1 MTPSHR
7 AVCRLLWLSLATALL
22 AVAVPALAQDHGQ
35 ATGGD
40 DASVSGISGTTV
52 AELHQLMADKALTEL
67 RTTYNGTYGASL
79 LFYAKQM
86 TYYVVLFHNKDF
98 WRVIKTSKVSKAE
111 NVYAT
116 FSKQSRKLAQ
126 VDIDTIRLE
135 AGRKYA
141 QHLLSEK
148 NQHLATLRQDLQRQR
163 KQAQRIAQDQQHGK
177 QEAIQLTQ
185 ALKSSNQQ
193 LEALRAQ
200 LQRLQA
206 RQADLQMQL
215 PKVQQQRQAV
225 PAPAPASSAAA
236 AASAGTAPPPQHATG
251 H

>member
-1 MTPSHR
+1 MTHSHR
-7 AVCRLLWLSLATALL
+7 AVCRLLCLSLATALL
-22 AVAVPALAQDHGQ
+22 AVAAPAMAQDHGQ
-35 ATGGD
+35 AAGGD

-52 AELHQLMADKALTEL
+52 ADLHQLMADKALTEL

-98 WRVIKTSKVSKAE
+98 WRVIKTSKVAKAE
-111 NVYAT
+111 SVYAT

-141 QHLLSEK
+141 QRLLSEK

-200 LQRLQA
+200 LQQLQA

-215 PKVQQQRQAV
+215 PKVQQQRRQAM
-225 PAPAPASSAAA
+225 PAPAPASSAPA
-236 AASAGTAPPPQHATG
+236 AASAGTAPRNANH
-251 H
+251 